1 VARHERAGLL
11 GERQQ
16 IQHAKAFKKAKKCI
30 GVPMKTRSVL
40 CDLKPAD
47 GASCVFEVSS
57 RELKDTVV
65 EALIVRWLNDNPAP
79 SLPGR
84 CAWCGKVEMPDV
96 MLLPYGAE
104 PGTHTWLHSECWPS
118 WQAARR
124 ATALSAVCSER
135 HEIHSGHSTA
145 AEIQPLPLV
154 SQTAQAISTL
164 DEPNAA
170 PRGITPH
177 FDDNGRFIHP
187 CCCCGKPAVL
197 GFGVNLRAG
206 KLGTWYC
213 GGCKPDP
220 KREEH
225 GNVNE

>member
-1 VARHERAGLL
+1 MAMEVA
-11 GERQQ
+11 
-16 IQHAKAFKKAKKCI
+16 
-30 GVPMKTRSVL
+30 MKTKNVL

-57 RELKDTVV
+57 RELKDTLV

-84 CAWCGKVEMPDV
+84 CAWCGKVEMPDA

-118 WQAARR
+118 WQAVRR

-135 HEIHSGHSTA
+135 HEIHSGHSAA

-170 PRGITPH
+170 RRGQVSEIDGRLEH
-177 FDDNGRFIHP
+177 FCMECGRLAPFGYGVRLRH
-187 CCCCGKPAVL
+187 GQL
-197 GFGVNLRAG
+197 GQ
-206 KLGTWYC
+206 WYC
-213 GGCKPDP
+213 AAHRP
-220 KREEH
+220 EERR
-225 GNVNE
+225 

>member
-1 VARHERAGLL
+1 MAMEIA
-11 GERQQ
+11 
-16 IQHAKAFKKAKKCI
+16 
-30 GVPMKTRSVL
+30 MKTRNVL

-84 CAWCGKVEMPDV
+84 CAWCGKVEMPDA

-124 ATALSAVCSER
+124 ATALSAVSSER
-135 HEIHSGHSTA
+135 HEIREKVLERLATRPRSSLSASLTA
-145 AEIQPLPLV
+145 KCE
-154 SQTAQAISTL
+154 
-164 DEPNAA
+164 
-170 PRGITPH
+170 
-177 FDDNGRFIHP
+177 
-187 CCCCGKPAVL
+187 
-197 GFGVNLRAG
+197 LRQG
-206 KLGTWYC
+206 LGTARRC
-213 GGCKPDP
+213 F
-220 KREEH
+220 
-225 GNVNE
+225 